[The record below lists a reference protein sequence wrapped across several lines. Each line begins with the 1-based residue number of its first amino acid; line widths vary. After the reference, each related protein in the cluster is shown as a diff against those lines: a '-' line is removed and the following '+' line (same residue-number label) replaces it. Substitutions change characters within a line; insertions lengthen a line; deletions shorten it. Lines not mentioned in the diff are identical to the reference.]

1 MDRDK
6 ALRWAHKLMD
16 SPLVGAT
23 ATRIVAEDIFIK
35 YSSTVKSKGMC
46 VSVSVSYVN
55 VSFVSVSYVSVSLV
69 LYMYVR

>member
-23 ATRIVAEDIFIK
+23 ATRIVAEDIFLK
-35 YSSTVKSKGMC
+35 YSTTVKSKGMC
-46 VSVSVSYVN
+46 VSV
-55 VSFVSVSYVSVSLV
+55 VSVCHMLMCL
-69 LYMYVR
+69 LYFI